1 MKNIKKDLKGSLSE
15 EKLIAL
21 KKSVGDSLALDR
33 HALIC
38 DFPFTAAI
46 SMRMDLI
53 PIRDK
58 RIRTACTDG
67 KSVYFDCDFYSKLSK
82 QERMFVLA
90 HEIWHCV
97 MLHLSRCQTRNR
109 ELFNIAT
116 DMEVNQLLVDNA
128 AGKEIAPP
136 ESVLFPPDK
145 LKGKSAEVIYDYLL
159 KQAQKQQKKQ
169 QQQAGSPQSGKGM
182 PSNSGGKNG
191 SQKGDKGDDGDE
203 QSDNAQSGSGG
214 KDSKKGKNG
223 KDTGKLAGQFDKHT
237 YTDDNGDGDVDEKVT
252 DQWGEVGYDDDFRPS
267 VPQDIAEK
275 MREAA
280 IAAAQQCQRE
290 KGDLPAGVKQLLDK
304 IQKPEIKWQEVLAQ
318 FVSSCYNGK
327 RRWLPPNRRHVY
339 NDMYFQSRR
348 NETINIAVAID
359 TSGSCIGDLPKFFGE
374 LNGLVNSFGS
384 YTIHLI
390 QCDAAVDKYDVY
402 DDNNPLDLD
411 EGSKFEWSG
420 GGGTS
425 FTPVFKFVK
434 KEGIQVDCLIYLTD
448 SFGDAPD
455 TPPPYPVLWLLT
467 RDANLDFCRWGRK
480 IKFKESSYDY

>member
-1 MKNIKKDLKGSLSE
+1 MTNIKKSLKGKLTE
-15 EKLIAL
+15 EKLKEL
-21 KKSVGDSLALDR
+21 KDKIRESLALDR
-33 HALIC
+33 HGLIL

-46 SMRMDLI
+46 SMRMELV
-53 PIRDK
+53 PVRDK

-67 KSVYFDCDFYSKLSK
+67 KSIFFDCDFYSKLK
-82 QERMFVLA
+82 RNERAFVLA

-97 MLHLSRCQTRNR
+97 MLHLSRCQTRNK
-109 ELFNIAT
+109 ELFNIAS

-128 AGKEIAPP
+128 ESKLISPP
-136 ESVLFPPDK
+136 EQVLFPPAK
-145 LKGKSAEVIYDYLL
+145 LKGKSAEVIYDWLL
-159 KQAQKQQKKQ
+159 KQANKQQN
-169 QQQAGSPQSGKGM
+169 GQS
-182 PSNSGGKNG
+182 G
-191 SQKGDKGDDGDE
+191 SQKGNSQKSSSGEADNNDKDCGDDG
-203 QSDNAQSGSGG
+203 QSQANSG
-214 KDSKKGKNG
+214 KSKQNG
-223 KDTGKLAGQFDKHT
+223 NSTGKLEGQFDKHT
-237 YTDDNGDGDVDEKVT
+237 YTDDNGDSDNDNKVT
-252 DQWGEVGYDDDFRPS
+252 DQWGEVGYDDDFMPN
-267 VPQDIAEK
+267 VPNDIAEQ

-290 KGDLPAGVKQLLDK
+290 KGDLPAGVKALLDK

-348 NETINIAVAID
+348 NEVVNIAVAID

-402 DDNNPLDLD
+402 DDNNPFDITNGD
-411 EGSKFEWSG
+411 HIEWSG

-425 FTPVFKFVK
+425 FCPVFKFIE
-434 KEGIQVDCLIYLTD
+434 KEGIQADCLVYLTD
-448 SFGDAPD
+448 SFGDAPKN
-455 TPPPYPVLWLLT
+455 PPPYPVLWLLT
-467 RDANLDFCRWGRK
+467 KDGCEDFCDWGRK
-480 IKFKESSYDY
+480 IKFKQSSYEY